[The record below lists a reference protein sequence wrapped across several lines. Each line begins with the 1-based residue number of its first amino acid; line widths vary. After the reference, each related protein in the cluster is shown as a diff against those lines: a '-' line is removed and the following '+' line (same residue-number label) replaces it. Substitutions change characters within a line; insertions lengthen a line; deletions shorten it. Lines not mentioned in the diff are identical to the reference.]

1 MQRAF
6 DDRSCPVLCPEPEE
20 QEVYA
25 LEGAVGLLQCPV
37 FTYGSGLLVTWTK
50 QGVVSALIFFFFLLF
65 GCGLRKNVR
74 FQGDCSIICLIMYVS
89 GVNACICLF

>member
-50 QGVVSALIFFFFLLF
+50 QGVVSALIFFFFYCSVA
-65 GCGLRKNVR
+65 GCVR
-74 FQGDCSIICLIMYVS
+74 TCVFRVIVRLS
-89 GVNACICLF
+89 A